1 MSGPQSVRSY
11 RATVRGAHAEA
22 FAIHADVAVTLEDA
36 FLAPRGH
43 PDEVSVVLDM
53 LMVQGYKAHL
63 SVCLLSEHGMIEDA
77 ATIARRLLELS
88 VQAVYIAADDNPK
101 VHQRRAGSYLAFLWR
116 KFPRRFRQNFPAQAK
131 ARWSGYARQYGR
143 FVKKNKKSW
152 GPNWKQMFI
161 DIGAEKLYNTDYA
174 LLSSSAHGSPDEQ
187 VLTFSATTV
196 KVHAHHHVSALLV
209 VASKY
214 YLTIAE
220 QWNNRFNL
228 VEPANLNRMIQ
239 TVVKWRPRE

>member
-1 MSGPQSVRSY
+1 
-11 RATVRGAHAEA
+11 
-22 FAIHADVAVTLEDA
+22 
-36 FLAPRGH
+36 
-43 PDEVSVVLDM
+43 VLDM
-53 LMVQGYKAHL
+53 LIIQGYKAHL

-88 VQAVYIAADDNPK
+88 VQAVYSAADDNPK
-101 VHQRRAGSYLAFLWR
+101 VCQRRAGSYLAFLWR

-131 ARWSGYARQYGR
+131 ARWSGYARKYGR
-143 FVKKNKKSW
+143 FVKKKAKAW
-152 GPNWKQMFI
+152 GPHWKLMFI
-161 DIGAEKLYNTDYA
+161 AIGAEKLYNTDYA
-174 LLSSSAHGSPDEQ
+174 LLSSIAHGSPDEH

-196 KVHAHHHVSALLV
+196 RVHAHHHVSALLV
-209 VASKY
+209 FASKY